1 MNILYH
7 LASNNGLVS
16 EVLSEVILLSIYL
29 YIWDQLCL
37 MTWSHPHLIKTVC
50 TSCTAIVTMAL
61 ENVIVK
67 GDIIRQ
73 SGQKLNGL
81 ARRPIVFLLLLL
93 GIMQSSMDTNEMTN
107 TYKIDSLSLKFHLFL
122 CQNPSACIK
131 SNVLK
136 DKHA

>member
-7 LASNNGLVS
+7 RVSNRLVS

-81 ARRPIVFLLLLL
+81 ARRPIVFYCCYSESCNRQWIL
-93 GIMQSSMDTNEMTN
+93 MTN